1 MSGVAAQLFTA
12 KTHLAVASGFVP
24 LWYER
29 PPCPE
34 LDIAAHVRSASAVRL
49 WGDRLLIV
57 QDDVNAVATS
67 QTGSVSMIALPASS
81 SGERSFDADRGNKQD
96 KLDLEASVVLP
107 DGRVVVFG
115 SGSTAARERLVT
127 ISERGLVQVHD
138 GEVMYRAMRA
148 EPAFAG
154 SELNVEG
161 AVIVGEWLRFFQR
174 GNGADIDGR
183 KPVNA
188 TADVSLSAFLD
199 WLDKGATPPTL
210 EHIVSYDL
218 GSIHGVPWTFTDA
231 AILPDGTVV
240 FIGAAEASPDTY
252 FDGAIVGSCVGISD
266 GSHLEVLPVV
276 NEAGRLMRVKLEGI
290 EHQPGA
296 GLSFLVVADMDDAA
310 LPAQL
315 GLLRIVKRSDEEG
328 SCSKE
333 EQPTR
338 E

>member
-1 MSGVAAQLFTA
+1 
-12 KTHLAVASGFVP
+12 
-24 LWYER
+24 
-29 PPCPE
+29 
-34 LDIAAHVRSASAVRL
+34 
-49 WGDRLLIV
+49 
-57 QDDVNAVATS
+57 
-67 QTGSVSMIALPASS
+67 
-81 SGERSFDADRGNKQD
+81 
-96 KLDLEASVVLP
+96 
-107 DGRVVVFG
+107 
-115 SGSTAARERLVT
+115 
-127 ISERGLVQVHD
+127 
-138 GEVMYRAMRA
+138 
-148 EPAFAG
+148 
-154 SELNVEG
+154 
-161 AVIVGEWLRFFQR
+161 
-174 GNGADIDGR
+174 
-183 KPVNA
+183 
-188 TADVSLSAFLD
+188 
-199 WLDKGATPPTL
+199 
-210 EHIVSYDL
+210 
-218 GSIHGVPWTFTDA
+218 
-231 AILPDGTVV
+231 LPDGTVV